1 MDKSREGRLIGHM
14 AAMLKTHASVGRTI
28 ADASDE
34 GQLLHGVCQDLVANR
49 GYRSAWIILLDHER
63 RVNRWAQSGLD
74 DHFAALLER
83 FQECR
88 FTSCVREALET
99 SLPVIFAEPFSAC
112 GDCPLAESY
121 DNFSGLSI
129 RLHAGG
135 EVFGVLTVAIPNNL
149 VVEAQESDLFADLG
163 ESISQGI
170 RRLRQYETLR
180 QQTERLLQY
189 ERIISRVDDL
199 MSIVNRQYRYIVVN
213 DAYER
218 EFGKLRQEIEGR
230 TIGDL
235 VGEEFF
241 RTKVQPRLDE
251 AFAGREICFE
261 IIMSDKGSEAIHRRV
276 QYHPVRDHNGDVAE
290 VVITAHDITDRRRGE
305 KALLAAAACLTVLA
319 NDSPLD
325 ERLSL
330 VTRTLQKITQ
340 ISRAHIFRNETDSQN
355 ALCMTQ
361 LHESCAPGVTSHLL
375 DPRLQ
380 RLPYSEVS
388 PSFLPALQAGR
399 PFAQIVKDMPE
410 AGRALLE
417 EQGIVSLL
425 ALPIFCGDLWW
436 GFLGMDNCV
445 TGRMWREDEISLLEM
460 VSRAVG
466 LALLR
471 ARSEQA
477 LLDKQ
482 EELDRYF
489 TSSLDLLC
497 IANIRGEFVR
507 LNPQWE
513 DVLGYPLEE
522 LIGRRFLDLIHP
534 DDREKTRSAIS
545 TLSQQGVILNFE
557 NRYLCRDTS
566 YRWIEWRAKLQGDLV
581 YAAARDITAR
591 KNAEEELR
599 RANILLQSI
608 IDVMPGS
615 LSVMDT
621 QYSVVNTNRFKAQSI
636 FGEKTSSVEVLGQK
650 CFKLFQNRDVPCPW
664 CKMEEV
670 FSTGN
675 SVFEVTQPGDPREIV
690 TNRAFQVYLNP
701 IKDEDGNI
709 MGVVEFGLDITEL
722 RRAKELALSANQAK
736 SEFLANMSHELRT
749 PLNGIMG
756 MLQLLGLTG
765 LNPEQEDYALTG
777 LQSCERLIR
786 LLTDI
791 LDLSRIESGKMSI
804 QSEPLELH
812 QVLSQL
818 KALFTPVIRQ
828 DGISFEL
835 EIDPEIPLQLL
846 GDAARL
852 QQVLTNMVGNA
863 LKFTHG
869 GSVSL
874 RASLLPET
882 REGQCRVLFSIADNG
897 IGIPDDKLGT
907 LFRPFSQVSQ
917 GYTRSYQGA
926 GLGLS
931 ICKRLVELMGGG
943 ISVESE
949 EGVGTVMHFT
959 TAFGIAPPLK
969 TDASQVLPPQR
980 RIREGLKILVVEDD
994 HVSSVSVAMILR
1006 KFETEPIRVED
1017 GRQALA
1023 ALSREAFDLVLMDV
1037 QMPVMDGVETTQAIR
1052 AGSVGNEMKSV
1063 PIIALTA
1070 YAMNG
1075 DRERFLEAGMDD
1087 YLAKPVSMAD
1097 LERILLKYSP
1107 IEKTQ
1112 P

>member
-1 MDKSREGRLIGHM
+1 MDLDKSREELLIEHM
-14 AAMLKTHASVGRTI
+14 AAMLKTHASVGRII
-28 ADASDE
+28 AEALDE
-34 GQLLHGVCQDLVANR
+34 GQLLHGVCQALVANR
-49 GYRSAWIILLDHER
+49 GYRSAWIVLFDQER
-63 RVNRWAQSGLD
+63 RAIRWAQSNLD
-74 DHFAALLER
+74 EHFAAMVDR
-83 FQECR
+83 FGQCR
-88 FTSCVREALET
+88 FTECVIKTLET
-99 SLPVIFAEPFSAC
+99 SRPVIFAEPFREC
-112 GDCPLAESY
+112 GDCPLIDTYQDFCGISVRLLAEE
-121 DNFSGLSI
+121 DVL
-129 RLHAGG
+129 
-135 EVFGVLTVAIPNNL
+135 GVLTVAIPKNL
-149 VVEAQESDLFADLG
+149 VLVAQESDLFVDLG
-163 ESISQGI
+163 ECISQGI
-170 RRLRQYETLR
+170 RRLRQSETLR
-180 QQTERLLQY
+180 KQTERLLQY

-199 MSIVNRQYRYIVVN
+199 MSIVDRQYRYIVVN

-251 AFAGREICFE
+251 AFAGREISFE

-276 QYHPVRDHNGDVAE
+276 QFHPVLDHNGIVAE

-340 ISRAHIFRNETDSQN
+340 ISRAHIFRNETDSRN
-355 ALCMTQ
+355 GLYMTQ
-361 LHESCAPGVTSHLL
+361 LHESCAPGISSHL
-375 DPRLQ
+375 DDQRLQ
-380 RLPYSEVS
+380 HLSYSEVS
-388 PSFLPALQAGR
+388 PLFLAALEAGR
-399 PFAQIVKDMPE
+399 PFAPIVKNMPE
-410 AGRALLE
+410 DGRALLE

-425 ALPIFCGDLWW
+425 ALPIFCGDSWW

-497 IANIRGEFVR
+497 IANSQGEFVR

-513 DVLGYPLEE
+513 EVLGYPLEE
-522 LIGRRFLDLIHP
+522 LIGRRFLDLVHP
-534 DDREKTRSAIS
+534 DDREKTLGAIS
-545 TLSQQGVILNFE
+545 ILGQQKAILNFE
-557 NRYLCRDTS
+557 NRYLCRDGS
-566 YRWIEWRAKLQGDLV
+566 YRWIEWRGKAQGDLV
-581 YAAARDITAR
+581 YSVARDITVR
-591 KNAEEELR
+591 KNMEDELR

-621 QYSVVNTNRFKAQSI
+621 HYNVVTTNRFKAQSI
-636 FGEKTSSVEVLGQK
+636 FGEKTDGMEILGRQ

-664 CKMEEV
+664 CKMKEV
-670 FSTGN
+670 LATGN
-675 SVFEVTQPGDPREIV
+675 PVFEVTQPGDPREVI
-690 TNRAFQVYLNP
+690 TGRAFQLYLNP
-701 IKDEDGNI
+701 IKDEGGNI
-709 MGVVEFGLDITEL
+709 LGVVEYGLDITEL

-818 KALFTPVIRQ
+818 KALFVPVIRQ

-835 EIDPEIPLQLL
+835 EMDPNIPLRLL
-846 GDAARL
+846 GDPARL

-863 LKFTHG
+863 LKFSHG
-869 GSVSL
+869 GRVNLQVS
-874 RASLLPET
+874 RLPTT
-882 REGQCRVLFSIADNG
+882 REGQCLVLFSIADTG

-907 LFRPFSQVSQ
+907 LFKPFSQVSQ

-931 ICKRLVELMGGG
+931 ICKRLVELMGGN

-959 TAFGIAPPLK
+959 TTFGIAPPLEA
-969 TDASQVLPPQR
+969 DAFQANPLQR
-980 RIREGLKILVVEDD
+980 RVREGLKILVVEDD
-994 HVSSVSVAMILR
+994 HVSSISVSMILR
-1006 KFETEPIRVED
+1006 KLMTEPIGVED

-1023 ALSREAFDLVLMDV
+1023 ALGRETFDLVLMDV

-1052 AGSVGNEMKSV
+1052 AGVAGEEMKSV

-1070 YAMNG
+1070 YAMSG
-1075 DRERFLEAGMDD
+1075 DRERFLRAGMDD
-1087 YLAKPVSMAD
+1087 YLAKPVSMTD
-1097 LERILLKYSP
+1097 LERILLKYSQL
-1107 IEKTQ
+1107 E
-1112 P
+1112 

>member
-1 MDKSREGRLIGHM
+1 MDLDRSREPLLIEHM
-14 AAMLKTHASVGRTI
+14 AAMLKTHASVGRII
-28 ADASDE
+28 ADALDE
-34 GQLLHGVCQDLVANR
+34 SQLLHGVCQALVVNR
-49 GYRSAWIILLDHER
+49 GYNSAWIILFDHER
-63 RVNRWAQSGLD
+63 VMTHWAQSGVGDL
-74 DHFAALLER
+74 FNAMRQR

-88 FTSCVREALET
+88 FTRCVVEALQT
-99 SLPVIFAEPFSAC
+99 SQPVILTEPSKEC
-112 GDCPLAESY
+112 GDCPLAETY
-121 DNFSGLSI
+121 ADHSGISI
-129 RLHAGG
+129 CLQTDGQI
-135 EVFGVLTVAIPNNL
+135 FGILTVSILRNL
-149 VVEAQESDLFADLG
+149 VAETHERILFADLG

-170 RRLRQYETLR
+170 RRLRQTETLR
-180 QQTERLLQY
+180 RQTARLLHY
-189 ERIISRVDDL
+189 ERIVSRVGDL
-199 MSIVNRQYRYIVVN
+199 MSIVDRQYRYIVVN

-218 EFGKLRQEIEGR
+218 EFAKPRHEIEGR
-230 TIGDL
+230 TIADL
-235 VGEEFF
+235 LGEEYF
-241 RTKVQPRLDE
+241 RAHIKPRLDG

-261 IIMSDKGSEAIHRRV
+261 QTASGQDGEEIYLRL
-276 QYHPVRDHNGDVAE
+276 QYQPVPDQNGDVSE
-290 VVITAHDITDRRRGE
+290 VVITAHDITERKRGE
-305 KALLAAAACLTVLA
+305 KALLAAAACLNVLA
-319 NDSPLD
+319 GNSPMD
-325 ERLSL
+325 ERLFM
-330 VTRTLQKITQ
+330 VTRALQDITQ
-340 ISRAHIFRNETDSQN
+340 ISRVHVFRNETDPLDG
-355 ALCMTQ
+355 LCMTQ
-361 LHESCAPGVTSHLL
+361 LHESCAPGIVSHL
-375 DPRLQ
+375 DDRRLQ
-380 RLPYSEVS
+380 RLPYSEAS
-388 PSFLPALQAGR
+388 PLFLAALQAGR
-399 PFAQIVKDMPE
+399 PFAQIVKDLPE
-410 AGRALLE
+410 DGRRLLE

-425 ALPIFCGDLWW
+425 ALPIFCGDSWW

-445 TGRMWREDEISLLEM
+445 RSRTWREDEISLLEM
-460 VSRAVG
+460 VSRAMG

-471 ARSEQA
+471 AESEQA

-497 IANIRGEFVR
+497 IANSRGEFVR

-513 DVLGYPLEE
+513 EMFGYPLEE
-522 LIGRRFLDLIHP
+522 LVGRRFLDLVHP
-534 DDREKTRSAIS
+534 DDKEKTLRAVSI
-545 TLSQQGVILNFE
+545 LNQQGVILNFE
-557 NRYLCRDTS
+557 NRFLCRDGS
-566 YRWIEWRAKLQGDLV
+566 YRWIEWRSKPQGDLV
-581 YAAARDITAR
+581 YAVARDVTAR
-591 KNAEEELR
+591 KNVEEELR
-599 RANILLQSI
+599 RANMRLQSI

-621 QYSVVNTNRFKAQSI
+621 EYRVVNANRFKAQSI
-636 FGEKTSSVEVLGQK
+636 FGEKSDSVKIFDRK

-670 FSTGN
+670 LSTGN
-675 SVFEVTQPGDPREIV
+675 SVFEVTQPGDPREII
-690 TNRAFQVYLNP
+690 TGRAFQVYLSP
-701 IKDEDGNI
+701 IKDPSGKI
-709 MGVVEFGLDITEL
+709 LGVVEYGLDITEL
-722 RRAKELALSANQAK
+722 RRAKEQALSANQAK

-765 LNPEQEDYALTG
+765 LNAEQEDYALTG

-812 QVLSQL
+812 QVLNQL
-818 KALFTPVIRQ
+818 KALFIPVIRQ

-835 EIDPEIPLQLL
+835 EIDPSIPLRLL

-852 QQVLTNMVGNA
+852 QQVLTNLVGNA

-869 GSVSL
+869 GSVNLQASRL
-874 RASLLPET
+874 PTSRA
-882 REGQCRVLFSIADNG
+882 GQCRVLFSIADTG

-931 ICKRLVELMGGG
+931 ICKRLVELMDGN

-949 EGVGTVMHFT
+949 EGVGTTMHFT
-959 TAFGIAPPLK
+959 ATFDIAPAQEA
-969 TDASQVLPPQR
+969 DALQTNFSLG
-980 RIREGLKILVVEDD
+980 RISEGLKILVVEDD

-1006 KFETEPIRVED
+1006 KLQTKPTRVED

-1023 ALSREAFDLVLMDV
+1023 ALRREIFDLVLMDV

-1052 AGSVGNEMKSV
+1052 AGLAGEEMKSV

-1070 YAMNG
+1070 YAMSG
-1075 DRERFLEAGMDD
+1075 DRERFLQAGMDD

-1097 LERILLKYSP
+1097 LERILVKYSQ
-1107 IEKTQ
+1107 I
-1112 P
+1112 